1 MTRPFYFCCLF
12 LNFLFLTYYS
22 ARAQSNDTVFQVDIW
37 YSTGQWDFKLEGMK
51 SSEEFISFRKA
62 DSLFLVSKYYSVQKL
77 ASRDKSIHSDT
88 TFSSSKKVIT
98 KGTMEE
104 LVINLNQDKNNTDE
118 KNVKSI
124 VGTITD
130 KQINEV
136 AKEFKIDWMFKE
148 KYSSR
153 ADRKTLFKNIK
164 SLKFFDDFYKMLN
177 PTYRIDTAFTFANK
191 VIGFVIT
198 TYALKDTIQYLGQP
212 ANLILQPFCKVLDAN
227 RKKMNC
233 IINLD
238 INNHLSEILP
248 SDSVFKIV
256 LETYLRKYYI
266 KWSLDNEDMWE

>member
-1 MTRPFYFCCLF
+1 
-12 LNFLFLTYYS
+12 
-22 ARAQSNDTVFQVDIW
+22 
-37 YSTGQWDFKLEGMK
+37 MK
-51 SSEEFISFRKA
+51 SSEDFISFRKA

-98 KGTMEE
+98 NGTMEE

-136 AKEFKIDWMFKE
+136 AKEFKLDWIFKE
-148 KYSSR
+148 KYSSK

-164 SLKFFDDFYKMLN
+164 SLKFFDDFYKMVN
-177 PTYRIDTAFTFANK
+177 PTYKIDTAFTFANK
-191 VIGFVIT
+191 VIGFIIT
-198 TYALKDTIQYLGQP
+198 TYTLKDTIQYLGQP

-248 SDSVFKIV
+248 SDSVFKVV